1 MYPLYHRK
9 PYHDRLGIIDRM
21 EDIFSKAMIPEDGEI
36 IQQSEMVTKY
46 YRVKHCDDG
55 SIFYE
60 PITKEE
66 ALKHDTK
73 ES

>member
-1 MYPLYHRK
+1 
-9 PYHDRLGIIDRM
+9 
-21 EDIFSKAMIPEDGEI
+21 MIPEDGEI

-66 ALKHDTK
+66 ALKNDTK